1 MNTEVLDPWN
11 TSKIF
16 KLNIGKNLIL
26 GPILDKK
33 TKLRNNI
40 EFIYENRGNN
50 IFYLY
55 TSNNDSTDFKHL
67 YLKMYSNESII
78 ENISK
83 SKIYSGS
90 EYVILGLQIIYRL
103 YGHNKEYKCKLIDS
117 SFFICDRKINLF
129 KTKSN
134 EIITLKEEIQ
144 YKIISLLR
152 FGTTFYMPFG
162 FNAYNKNNM
171 LNKNNDIIELVSL
184 LWDIK
189 WEDIDNYISKM
200 KDVVLSNKYK
210 NNIMIRNYKSW
221 HNYWINVSESWNFFK
236 NKYSIISPTPFRS
249 FSFFDYDE
257 CNEFIN
263 WLELY
268 SFKYLNYNQ
277 FIFNNINNSTKEMAG
292 IFLFKKLKNEI
303 NNVIWINDNIIPQPL
318 ISIYKK

>member
-40 EFIYENRGNN
+40 EFIYENRDNN

-129 KTKSN
+129 IAVRNSN
-134 EIITLKEEIQ
+134 AD
-144 YKIISLLR
+144 
-152 FGTTFYMPFG
+152 F
-162 FNAYNKNNM
+162 
-171 LNKNNDIIELVSL
+171 
-184 LWDIK
+184 
-189 WEDIDNYISKM
+189 
-200 KDVVLSNKYK
+200 
-210 NNIMIRNYKSW
+210 
-221 HNYWINVSESWNFFK
+221 
-236 NKYSIISPTPFRS
+236 
-249 FSFFDYDE
+249 
-257 CNEFIN
+257 
-263 WLELY
+263 
-268 SFKYLNYNQ
+268 
-277 FIFNNINNSTKEMAG
+277 
-292 IFLFKKLKNEI
+292 
-303 NNVIWINDNIIPQPL
+303 
-318 ISIYKK
+318 